1 MSKELQIRGHM
12 DLSYKNYS
20 KKIFEMLGIE
30 PMEKF
35 RIKTL
40 REYEQ
45 KEYDGIFY
53 LSSGLMAYYNDGI
66 SCKDYTDYTVLPKL
80 LSGSLKI
87 VKDLSIKNIN
97 LTPEEQTVINYCK
110 LCGYKYLAKDKI
122 GEIWAYKEKPEKRA
136 TMWLDL
142 DNDDTTEIEYN
153 LSFLSWEDEEPWVIE

>member
-1 MSKELQIRGHM
+1 MSN
-12 DLSYKNYS
+12 SYKNYS

-35 RIKTL
+35 RVKTL
-40 REYEQ
+40 MQDEQ
-45 KEYDGIFY
+45 KEYDNYI
-53 LSSGLMAYYNDGI
+53 YYFTSNLLCYEKGY
-66 SCKDYTDYTVLPKL
+66 STECKNYCILPKL
-80 LSGSLKI
+80 LSGELKI
-87 VKDLSIKNIN
+87 VKELSVKNIH

-153 LSFLSWEDEEPWVIE
+153 LSFLSWDDEEPWVIE

>member
-1 MSKELQIRGHM
+1 MCQELQIRGHM
-12 DLSYKNYS
+12 DLSYKNHS
-20 KKIFEMLGIE
+20 DEIFNMLGIK

-53 LSSGLMAYYNDGI
+53 LSSALVAYYNDGI

-80 LSGSLKI
+80 LSGSFKI
-87 VKDLSIKNIN
+87 IKGLSTNNIKP
-97 LTPEEQTVINYCK
+97 TPEEQTVINYCK

-142 DNDDTTEIEYN
+142 DNDDTTEIKYN